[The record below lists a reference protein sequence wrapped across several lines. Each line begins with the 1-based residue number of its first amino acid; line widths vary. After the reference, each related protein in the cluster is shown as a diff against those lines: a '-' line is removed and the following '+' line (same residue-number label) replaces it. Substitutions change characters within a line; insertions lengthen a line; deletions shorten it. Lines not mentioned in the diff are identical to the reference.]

1 MAVPPPGMQYMQ
13 VLMPIPP
20 SAAGNEKGRKGKDEE
35 EASVMTPMMMPAM
48 QPANPGVY
56 GGIQNHGVQQYLPIA
71 PIRKLEEDEE
81 KRLKKGSD
89 RWWPRI
95 GAGYSAPMY
104 ELMADPLKSAILG
117 GAGTAIGGALAGL
130 MMFIHSATG
139 RVVGAG
145 LGFLGGGVLG
155 GVTSFINRRQQND
168 NIEDLMRRL
177 PPGATKRDML
187 SDPVYQQDLTRQ
199 AMNRSNTTGD
209 IATLALMSSFMG
221 GGNTRR

>member
-20 SAAGNEKGRKGKDEE
+20 SATGNEKGRKGKEE
-35 EASVMTPMMMPAM
+35 DAPVMTPMMMPAM

-71 PIRKLEEDEE
+71 EKRELEKDEQ

-95 GAGYSAPMY
+95 GAGYSTPMD

-117 GAGTAIGGALAGL
+117 GAGTAVVGALTGL
-130 MMFIHSATG
+130 VTFIHSATG
-139 RVVGAG
+139 RVVAAG
-145 LGFLGGGVLG
+145 LGLVGGGVLG
-155 GVTSFINRRQQND
+155 GITSFINRRQQND

-199 AMNRSNTTGD
+199 AMNHNNTTGN
-209 IATLALMSSFMG
+209 IATMALMSSFMSG
-221 GGNTRR
+221 SNTRR